1 MTSDENPVAGWRD
14 LAVSLARGAGELARR
29 AQGEGW
35 PADPPIEVD
44 VERRMV
50 HGITGRFRDHAVV
63 SRLRRSG
70 PEDADVVWF
79 VDPLDGAENYAIGL
93 DLHGVSIAVVV
104 DGEVVVGV
112 VHDSVSGRTCS
123 AVRGGGAEREGAV
136 LGVRAA
142 APLPE
147 ATVSWIGRPSA
158 VSASL
163 EGRAGRVLRT
173 DAPSADWALL
183 AAGGTHAV
191 VVGTDDPWALDAGLL
206 LATEA
211 GASHERTADH
221 VVVGPPELVAEI
233 LTLL

>member
-1 MTSDENPVAGWRD
+1 MTIQETQLAAWRD

-70 PEDADVVWF
+70 PDDADVVWL
-79 VDPLDGAENYAIGL
+79 VDPLDGAQNYAIGF
-93 DLHGVSIAVVV
+93 DVHGASLAVVA

-112 VHDSVSGRTCS
+112 VHDSVSGWTCS
-123 AVRGGGAEREGAV
+123 AVRGGGAEREGTVLRVRPAV
-136 LGVRAA
+136 
-142 APLPE
+142 PLAE
-147 ATVSWIGRPSA
+147 ATLSWIGRPSSI
-158 VSASL
+158 SALL
-163 EGRAGRVLRT
+163 EDRAGRVLRT
-173 DAPSADWALL
+173 DAPSTDWALL
-183 AAGGTHAV
+183 AAGGTHAA
-191 VVGTDDPWALDAGLL
+191 VVGTDDRWALDAGLL

-211 GASHERTADH
+211 GASHERVGDH
-221 VVVGPPELVAEI
+221 VVVGPPDLVAEV